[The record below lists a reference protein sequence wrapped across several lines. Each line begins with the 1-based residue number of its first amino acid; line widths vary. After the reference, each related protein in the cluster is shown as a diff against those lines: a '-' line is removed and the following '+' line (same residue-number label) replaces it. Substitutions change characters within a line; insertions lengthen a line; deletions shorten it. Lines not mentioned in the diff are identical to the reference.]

1 MKKIKQIVAVII
13 ALIMTQGVI
22 AQAENPIEEILRTQ
36 PKEKIHISQ
45 DFTAEE
51 LENRIQG
58 HIYIEISLAIK
69 DYNENDGHYLNGSG
83 YIALNSNEYCYGDV
97 VEIISVYNPYNH
109 YIDDCVVWRSK
120 RIHNIFGIEKIK
132 KEEIGD
138 FI

>member
-13 ALIMTQGVI
+13 VLIMTQGVI

-58 HIYIEISLAIK
+58 HIYIEI
-69 DYNENDGHYLNGSG
+69 
-83 YIALNSNEYCYGDV
+83 
-97 VEIISVYNPYNH
+97 ISVYNPYNH